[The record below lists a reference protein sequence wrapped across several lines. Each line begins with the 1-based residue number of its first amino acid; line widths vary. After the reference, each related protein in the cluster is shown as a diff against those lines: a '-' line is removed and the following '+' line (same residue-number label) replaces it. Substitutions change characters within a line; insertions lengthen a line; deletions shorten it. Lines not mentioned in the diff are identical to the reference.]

1 MDSAS
6 DNFYMRRALKLA
18 RKGECTVSPNPMV
31 GCVIVRDGR
40 IVGEGWHA
48 CCGENHAE
56 INAIEQAT
64 EPVAEATV
72 YVTLEP
78 CSHFGRTP
86 PCVQRLI
93 AERPSRV
100 VVGVTDP
107 NPLVAGRGIAALR
120 AEGIAVS
127 TGILEEECRALNE
140 VFFTYITTGR
150 PYVTLKYA
158 STLDGRIASATGHSR
173 WISSPASRRFAHALR
188 AASDAILVGSGTV
201 LLDDPELTTRLVK
214 GKNPLRVVLDS
225 RLRLPL
231 TAKVLNVEDGAQTLI
246 VASPDA
252 PGEKASALRAR
263 GVEILLLPSRG
274 QDGADLPGL
283 LDALGKRQVAS
294 VLIEG
299 GSKVITSVL
308 KQGLAHR
315 VVADLS
321 PKIIGKGIAAVGD
334 LGLRSMDE
342 AIRFPRVR
350 IRKSGGDIIFD
361 LRRTC

>member
-150 PYVTLKYA
+150 PYVTLKSA
-158 STLDGRIASATGHSR
+158 STLDGRIASATAIPAGSAR
-173 WISSPASRRFAHALR
+173 PPPGALPTPCGPPPTPSSWVREQSFWM
-188 AASDAILVGSGTV
+188 
-201 LLDDPELTTRLVK
+201 TR
-214 GKNPLRVVLDS
+214 N
-225 RLRLPL
+225 
-231 TAKVLNVEDGAQTLI
+231 
-246 VASPDA
+246 
-252 PGEKASALRAR
+252 
-263 GVEILLLPSRG
+263 
-274 QDGADLPGL
+274 
-283 LDALGKRQVAS
+283 
-294 VLIEG
+294 
-299 GSKVITSVL
+299 
-308 KQGLAHR
+308 
-315 VVADLS
+315 
-321 PKIIGKGIAAVGD
+321 
-334 LGLRSMDE
+334 
-342 AIRFPRVR
+342 
-350 IRKSGGDIIFD
+350 
-361 LRRTC
+361 